1 MTHELPPAADTA
13 RRIFDEYYSKE
24 PVSVYLE
31 TIPDD
36 YDSLDEVI
44 SDDLRDMLHN
54 GNDEDLGLNADDSD
68 DEVICTALQGD
79 YEYLTAV
86 SIAIAS
92 MMNDKN

>member
-1 MTHELPPAADTA
+1 MTNALPPAADTA
-13 RRIFDEYYSKE
+13 RRIFDEYYSNE

-36 YDSLDEVI
+36 YDSLDDVI

-54 GNDEDLGLNADDSD
+54 GNDEDLGLNIDDSD
-68 DEVICTALQGD
+68 DEAIITALHDD

-86 SIAIAS
+86 SLIIAS
-92 MMNDKN
+92 LMTNKN